1 MDDVADAFASSAL
14 LVAAATSASSAAERA
29 TPGDASA
36 APATIVQPCALAT
49 VEPRGPLAALSMLT
63 GWTPPPGRTRERAIF
78 ETLFG
83 LINGAA
89 RSAAAATLTALPLLL
104 ERYVTVLRDV
114 VDGVAG
120 AEAGLRE
127 LPRRADAG
135 APQRSAPVAASG
147 ATSSLEVLSLATVS
161 GNPEFGF
168 FCECLV
174 AALGAAAG
182 DRALASASP
191 QGSVAAGSPLL
202 LLPAGDDRTTTAL
215 RLRAVA
221 ALLAVAL
228 RHGLYSAHED
238 VAPHPQIA
246 VLRVVA
252 HTALCA
258 IESDWRSRPGHGHL
272 EERAATT
279 RAALG
284 VFEILLHLDH
294 RLVQP
299 LVERVL
305 AAGTAGLIRGD
316 ATAAD
321 TAAPV
326 LDAASSFVAALCG
339 VFARLRAL
347 PALLDMYWST
357 GSRMLDAA
365 TPDGTAAFRA
375 VFSAPAHTR
384 AFEIAVAGLSGGQLP
399 EIGGH
404 LQRHLALAAARV
416 REVAAAV
423 GAAST
428 ATAITTTA
436 ESGKKRRRDATST
449 AVNGNPASL
458 DACFVRFAFVA
469 AQAAAFLR
477 YARIAP
483 SGALAM
489 MGVVHSMGESGAAP
503 VLALYDTGALG
514 AVPHASSV
522 DEAVAAALRLASAC
536 SDIALALAAHEP
548 LRALVPS
555 VVVSAASLQGDG
567 LGALDALW
575 PASAFAGLLPRAPDA
590 SSAAGANVCEHRI
603 DVRRVAAWWASPAE
617 GCTRDLGNSLAMF
630 AAGRLRA
637 LHAVVASQ
645 RLGSG
650 PPASAAQA
658 SARLFSDLM
667 LRLGDRALA
676 ASVLDVCAEHASP
689 ALLADFADHLCAAPP
704 APWQLALWRDSQLY
718 ELGRVAQVLPAAWE
732 RAARGCVARLHDALQ
747 QPAPRPAAAA
757 NASAGVAAVRS
768 SKKASR
774 ALPAASDAVRLQ
786 LAGMLAPESTALSR
800 SQSLRVL
807 IDLVALP
814 TAPAVGLPA
823 AVQSALEGA
832 GALLSFLES
841 LPFIASDSEKNS
853 GVLAAL
859 VLALHAAAAVL
870 GGVFYPLPSLR
881 FLRVGGLQAEL
892 SGALLSAWVRLS
904 LAGGRGV
911 PPEAPAELG
920 AALAPALLKL
930 EKVTEGPAV
939 DQKAG
944 KKRKSLKSDERSSDE
959 LGQAADKAAL
969 LKTTLFEL
977 LDAAGVLSGARDT
990 WVWSALF
997 STSRHCEAE
1006 LLLLRGADAAG
1017 ASSEAA
1023 AAQRRVVATAI
1034 ATTAQL
1040 LASSA
1045 GDASDGAGT
1054 PTLSPPPAAV
1064 LVGRM
1069 RLAASLA
1076 DLEGRADPSSP
1087 LGGPVSRFCAR
1098 AALDLEAWLRSAAR
1112 GGADDGG
1119 GDAAAALS
1127 VLECLADLV
1136 RPAAAA
1142 TTAPSA
1148 AGAGEQW
1155 AATLVTPALLE
1166 RLLSM
1171 PPVLGSSP
1179 EAIEAVTADA
1189 AALLSYAKV
1198 AHLAP
1203 LLARAVLGLASGAP
1217 EAVRRASIGFVAAS
1231 ISAAARG
1238 YYRRGGG
1245 GAVQSGSRDE
1255 EAAAGEAELRDV
1267 CLGDGSKAARDFLTA
1282 AVVAALPPAAR
1293 LAVTLGRASCEDA
1306 ASAAGSELLGVLAL
1320 LRLALSHPRAV
1331 FLSRELVKV
1340 CLEALGPL
1348 CDTADALLLLE
1359 RHGDG
1364 TEAAPSLGRK
1374 GSGATPMHAGA
1385 LEDADAGCRGSG
1397 QAPVLIEACPAA
1409 VAACAALMA
1418 PLARHADEFSAPGI
1432 GVSDH
1437 NPALPYATGPALA
1450 AALGVLRAAIGYHR
1464 SAALSFWPFGSQLLQ
1479 SAIVVA
1485 TTRRHGRVPFSAEG
1499 DGFLA
1504 DAALAAVA
1512 RACEDVARAI
1522 AVARFHAVPLLVRLL
1537 IQWSRAGGVGSGGGG
1552 VAPPLPLR
1560 VRERLLPGLH
1570 ALFDIC
1576 RPGEL
1581 QALHTGLGRA
1591 SLGPARAQF
1600 KELHAAFAA
1609 HVKYRGKL

>member
-1 MDDVADAFASSAL
+1 MDDVADAFASAAL
-14 LVAAATSASSAAERA
+14 LVAAATAASTAAERA
-29 TPGDASA
+29 TPGDASV
-36 APATIVQPCALAT
+36 APATIVQLCAPVPAK
-49 VEPRGPLAALSMLT
+49 PRGPLAALSVLT
-63 GWTPPPGRTRERAIF
+63 GWTPPPGRTRERVIF

-120 AEAGLRE
+120 AAAGQRG
-127 LPRRADAG
+127 PQRRADA
-135 APQRSAPVAASG
+135 PQSAPVAASS

-161 GNPEFGF
+161 GNPEFGL

-182 DRALASASP
+182 DRAVGSACP
-191 QGSVAAGSPLL
+191 QGAVAAGSPLL

-238 VAPHPQIA
+238 VSPHPQMA

-258 IESDWRSRPGHGHL
+258 IEGDWCSRSGHDHV

-279 RAALG
+279 RAAFG
-284 VFEILLHLDH
+284 VFEVLLHLDH

-305 AAGTAGLIRGD
+305 GAGTAGLIRGD
-316 ATAAD
+316 AAAAD

-339 VFARLRAL
+339 VFARLRAI

-384 AFEIAVAGLSGGQLP
+384 AFEIAIAGLSGGQLP

-404 LQRHLALAAARV
+404 LQRQLALAAARV

-423 GAAST
+423 GAAASTT
-428 ATAITTTA
+428 ATTYAA
-436 ESGKKRRRDATST
+436 ESGKKRRRDAAST
-449 AVNGNPASL
+449 ASASSPASL

-477 YARIAP
+477 YARISP

-503 VLALYDTGALG
+503 VLALYDSG
-514 AVPHASSV
+514 AVLAAPRASSSV

-536 SDIALALAAHEP
+536 SDIALSLAAHEP

-590 SSAAGANVCEHRI
+590 SSTAGAAVCEHRI
-603 DVRRVAAWWASPAE
+603 DVRRVAAWWTSPAE
-617 GCTRDLGNSLAMF
+617 GCSLDLGDSLATF

-637 LHAVVASQ
+637 LHAVVASE
-645 RLGSG
+645 RLGSR
-650 PPASAAQA
+650 PSASAAQA

-676 ASVLDVCAEHASP
+676 SSVLDVCAEHASP
-689 ALLADFADHLCAAPP
+689 ARLADFADHLCAAPP
-704 APWQLALWRDSQLY
+704 APWQLSLWRDAQFY
-718 ELGRVAQVLPAAWE
+718 ELGRVSQILPAAWE
-732 RAARGCVARLHDALQ
+732 RAARAWAARLHDALQ
-747 QPAPRPAAAA
+747 PAPRPPAAADA
-757 NASAGVAAVRS
+757 GAGVAAGRS

-774 ALPAASDAVRLQ
+774 ALPAAADAVRLQ
-786 LAGMLAPESTALSR
+786 LAALLAPESTTLSR
-800 SQSLRVL
+800 SQGLRAL

-814 TAPAVGLPA
+814 TAPVVGLPA
-823 AVQSALEGA
+823 AVQAALEGA

-841 LPFIASDSEKNS
+841 LPSVASDSEKNS
-853 GVLAAL
+853 GLLAAL

-881 FLRVGGLQAEL
+881 FLRIGGQAEL

-904 LAGGRGV
+904 LAGGCAV
-911 PPEAPAELG
+911 PAEAPAELG
-920 AALAPALLKL
+920 AALAPALLQLGKGP
-930 EKVTEGPAV
+930 EGPAV

-944 KKRKSLKSDERSSDE
+944 KKRKSLKSDERSADE
-959 LGQAADKAAL
+959 HGQAAEKASL
-969 LKTTLFEL
+969 LKTALFEL
-977 LDAAGVLSGARDT
+977 LDAAGVVSGARDT

-997 STSRHCEAE
+997 STSRHCAAE
-1006 LLLLRGADAAG
+1006 QQLREADAAG
-1017 ASSEAA
+1017 STH
-1023 AAQRRVVATAI
+1023 RRVVASAI

-1040 LASSA
+1040 IASSA
-1045 GDASDGAGT
+1045 GDAAGGADT
-1054 PTLSPPPAAV
+1054 PAPPVAV
-1064 LVGRM
+1064 LVGRL

-1076 DLEGRADPSSP
+1076 DLEGRAEQPPSP
-1087 LGGPVSRFCAR
+1087 LGGPVSHFCAS
-1098 AALDLEAWLRSAAR
+1098 AVLDLEAWLRLAAY
-1112 GGADDGG
+1112 DGG
-1119 GDAAAALS
+1119 GDAAALCVLGCLS
-1127 VLECLADLV
+1127 DLV
-1136 RPAAAA
+1136 RPPASAAAA
-1142 TTAPSA
+1142 TAPSA
-1148 AGAGEQW
+1148 TGAGEQW

-1166 RLLSM
+1166 RLLSV
-1171 PPVLGSSP
+1171 PPVLGNSP
-1179 EAIEAVTADA
+1179 EAIEVVTADA

-1198 AHLAP
+1198 AQLAP
-1203 LLARAVLGLASGAP
+1203 LLAQAVMGLASGAP
-1217 EAVRRASIGFVAAS
+1217 EAVRRASVGFVAAS

-1267 CLGDGSKAARDFLTA
+1267 CLGDGSKAARDFVTA
-1282 AVVAALPPAAR
+1282 AVVAALPSAAM

-1306 ASAAGSELLGVLAL
+1306 ASAAAASELLGVLAL
-1320 LRLALSHPRAV
+1320 LRLALSHPRVV
-1331 FLSRELVKV
+1331 FLGREHVKV

-1348 CDTADALLLLE
+1348 CDAADALLLRE

-1374 GSGATPMHAGA
+1374 GSGATPVVAAA

-1409 VAACAALMA
+1409 VAVCAALMV
-1418 PLARHADEFSAPGI
+1418 PLAVHADELSAPGI
-1432 GVSDH
+1432 GVSGH
-1437 NPALPYATGPALA
+1437 SPALPYARGPALA
-1450 AALGVLRAAIGYHR
+1450 AALGVVRAAIGYHR

-1479 SAIVVA
+1479 SAIIVA
-1485 TTRRHGRVPFSAEG
+1485 TTRQHGQAPSPSDAAAG

-1537 IQWSRAGGVGSGGGG
+1537 IQWSRAGSGVGSGRAGG